1 MPAEWVKPARTR
13 ACCQVDFLAAAAA
26 CRRCQRAAMPEGA
39 RAPVPPTALRC
50 SSTRLASRVMVTT
63 PPLTQTD
70 HQRVGEWVG
79 GWVGATRQRC
89 QAGRGVRRAPRA
101 AARSLTR
108 RVEGVFLRQ
117 PTPQLAELGVGQR
130 SLALG
135 LVCGG
140 GEGRQLRG
148 RRQPQALAP
157 PGRLP
162 PPAAAAGGAG
172 GAPLRCA
179 RPSPLPHPSAQAR
192 PSPPRSAPRWRS
204 QCPRSRRTPPTLAT
218 PGAAWRGRPPCRRAG
233 ASALAH
239 ALPPAACV
247 CSDRGGRVSSQL
259 ARRERRAAEAQAR
272 HLAPRGP
279 PILTCLGSSPW
290 PLPLALARTRSLLDV
305 LTEALQVPGTPNLPR
320 RQKQHAR
327 RRPSPRRAGAGAL
340 RQHPGA
346 EPALVSGRVC
356 DGAAGTAP
364 RRGCGAVAGRR

>member
-162 PPAAAAGGAG
+162 PP
-172 GAPLRCA
+172 RCCC
-179 RPSPLPHPSAQAR
+179 
-192 PSPPRSAPRWRS
+192 WW
-204 QCPRSRRTPPTLAT
+204 CWWRTPPVRAPLSPASPISTST
-218 PGAAWRGRPPCRRAG
+218 PITPTISPTVAITM
-233 ASALAH
+233 
-239 ALPPAACV
+239 PA
-247 CSDRGGRVSSQL
+247 
-259 ARRERRAAEAQAR
+259 
-272 HLAPRGP
+272 
-279 PILTCLGSSPW
+279 
-290 PLPLALARTRSLLDV
+290 
-305 LTEALQVPGTPNLPR
+305 
-320 RQKQHAR
+320 
-327 RRPSPRRAGAGAL
+327 
-340 RQHPGA
+340 
-346 EPALVSGRVC
+346 
-356 DGAAGTAP
+356 
-364 RRGCGAVAGRR
+364 